1 MDLGSDP
8 KLYEPV
14 RDGPNAHHVAR
25 ADQFTKYFI
34 TRNPNFHLLDFNA
47 LNPGVWENRVVFLS
61 QAIDA
66 TDPDLRKF
74 MKKGG
79 KIVWLHGTEDPSV
92 APFANARYYE
102 SIVAQMG
109 KSEADKFIR
118 FYMVPGLAHGGG
130 NFNPVWDNLA
140 ILDNWVEN
148 NVPPPATPIAL
159 GNPRVG
165 GVPTR
170 ERPLCVWPT
179 MWKYNG
185 SGDPEK
191 ASSFSCVPGYH
202 PASQFDAFP

>member
-8 KLYEPV
+8 ELYEPV

-34 TRNPNFHLLDFNA
+34 TRDPNFHLLDFDA
-47 LNPGVWENRVVFLS
+47 LNPGVWEDRVVYLS
-61 QAIDA
+61 QTIDA

-102 SIVAQMG
+102 TIVATMG
-109 KSEADKFIR
+109 RREVDKFIR

-148 NVPPPATPIAL
+148 NVPPPATPVAL
-159 GNPRVG
+159 GNPRVD

-179 MWKYNG
+179 FWEYV

-191 ASSFSCVPGYH
+191 ASSFTCVPGYH
-202 PASQFDAFP
+202 PARQFDAYP